1 VEAGVLERRIHEVYR
16 HGRAISVCLS
26 SPEARKCRSYI
37 STVIGTLN
45 QMATEDARKLFVAG
59 LPESITEDAL
69 REVFEATGGKVTD
82 VSLPRDRA
90 TGRVRGFGFVT
101 FASPEEA
108 AAARDSLDGS
118 LQAGRPISVRP
129 FSSEPPR
136 REAGGMA
143 RPGGDGPS
151 GGASGPPGG
160 AGQEDRTLYVGNLP
174 YDVTQVEVTQLFTD
188 NALVA
193 PVRIHLPVG
202 PDGRL
207 RGFGFVTCASADAA
221 NQSLNTLRNLDVRGR
236 RLMVNI
242 AHPRGERP
250 PGATG
255 TSPRPPRDGGFGGG
269 GGGFAGGGEPRFTPD
284 ASPGDLSARPVD
296 PRRARNFGPPAPP
309 GGGGGDW
316 AEKKKKK
323 GRKGAEGG
331 AAAGG
336 KRERG
341 GGGRHWDKD
350 SDDD

>member
-1 VEAGVLERRIHEVYR
+1 
-16 HGRAISVCLS
+16 
-26 SPEARKCRSYI
+26 
-37 STVIGTLN
+37 
-45 QMATEDARKLFVAG
+45 MATEDARKLFVAG

-101 FASPEEA
+101 FATPEEA
-108 AAARDSLDGS
+108 STARDSLDGS

-136 REAGGMA
+136 REGGPPHAAGDAPRGPG
-143 RPGGDGPS
+143 PGG
-151 GGASGPPGG
+151 PGG

-174 YDVTQVEVTQLFTD
+174 YDVSQQEVASLFTD
-188 NALVA
+188 NSLPP
-193 PVRIHLPVG
+193 PVRTHLPVG

-221 NQSLNTLRNLDVRGR
+221 NQALAVLRNLDVRGR

-250 PGATG
+250 PGVG
-255 TSPRPPRDGGFGGG
+255 PRPPREGGFGGG
-269 GGGFAGGGEPRFTPD
+269 GGFSGGSGGGGGGGGGGFGGGD
-284 ASPGDLSARPVD
+284 APPSGDPSARPVD
-296 PRRARNFGPPAPP
+296 ARRARNFGPPAPP

-316 AEKKKKK
+316 ADKKKKK
-323 GRKGAEGG
+323 RGKGGEGAGG
-331 AAAGG
+331 A

-350 SDDD
+350 TDDE

>member
-1 VEAGVLERRIHEVYR
+1 
-16 HGRAISVCLS
+16 
-26 SPEARKCRSYI
+26 
-37 STVIGTLN
+37 
-45 QMATEDARKLFVAG
+45 MATEDARKLFVAG

-101 FASPEEA
+101 FASSEEA

-136 REAGGMA
+136 REGGMGRERSDAPGGFGGGAASAGG
-143 RPGGDGPS
+143 G
-151 GGASGPPGG
+151 GGAG

-174 YDVTQVEVTQLFTD
+174 YDVSQQEVTSLFTD
-188 NALVA
+188 NGLAA
-193 PVRIHLPVG
+193 PVRIHLPLG

-221 NQSLNTLRNLDVRGR
+221 NESLGTLRNLDVRGR

-250 PGATG
+250 AGGPGG
-255 TSPRPPRDGGFGGG
+255 PRPPREGGYAGGGYAGGGGGGGGGYAGGGAGYAGGGAGGG
-269 GGGFAGGGEPRFTPD
+269 GGGFSPDGAAGGD
-284 ASPGDLSARPVD
+284 SARPPVD
-296 PRRARNFGPPAPP
+296 ARRARNFGPPAPP
-309 GGGGGDW
+309 GGGGGNWDD
-316 AEKKKKK
+316 KKKKK
-323 GRKGAEGG
+323 RRGGEGG
-331 AAAGG
+331 GAAGG

-341 GGGRHWDKD
+341 GGGRNWGNDP
-350 SDDD
+350 DDD

>member
-1 VEAGVLERRIHEVYR
+1 
-16 HGRAISVCLS
+16 
-26 SPEARKCRSYI
+26 
-37 STVIGTLN
+37 
-45 QMATEDARKLFVAG
+45 MATEDARKLFVAG

-101 FASPEEA
+101 FATSEEA
-108 AAARDSLDGS
+108 GAARDSLDGS

-136 REAGGMA
+136 REAGGMGRERSDA
-143 RPGGDGPS
+143 PGGGVGAG
-151 GGASGPPGG
+151 GGAPMGS

-188 NALVA
+188 NGLPP
-193 PVRIHLPVG
+193 PVRTHLPIG

-207 RGFGFVTCASADAA
+207 RGFGFVTCASAEAA
-221 NQSLNTLRNLDVRGR
+221 NQSLGTLRNLDVRGR

-250 PGATG
+250 AGGGVA
-255 TSPRPPRDGGFGGG
+255 PRPAQGGFGGS
-269 GGGFAGGGEPRFTPD
+269 GFAGGGEPRFTPD
-284 ASPGDLSARPVD
+284 ATAGDPSRPVD
-296 PRRARNFGPPAPP
+296 ARRARNFGPPAPP

-316 AEKKKKK
+316 ADKKKKK
-323 GRKGAEGG
+323 GRKGGEGG
-331 AAAGG
+331 GAAGG

-341 GGGRHWDKD
+341 GGGRNWGSG

>member
-1 VEAGVLERRIHEVYR
+1 
-16 HGRAISVCLS
+16 
-26 SPEARKCRSYI
+26 
-37 STVIGTLN
+37 
-45 QMATEDARKLFVAG
+45 MATEDARKLFVAG

-69 REVFEATGGKVTD
+69 REVFEATGGKITD

-101 FASPEEA
+101 FSSSEEA
-108 AAARDSLDGS
+108 ATARDSLDGS
-118 LQAGRPISVRP
+118 LQGGRPISVRP

-136 REAGGMA
+136 REGG
-143 RPGGDGPS
+143 PGPERGDASGPPRGPS
-151 GGASGPPGG
+151 GGGGGGGPGG

-174 YDVTQVEVTQLFTD
+174 YDVSQQEVSALFTD
-188 NALVA
+188 NALAA

-207 RGFGFVTCASADAA
+207 RGFGFVTCATADAA

-250 PGATG
+250 PGAG
-255 TSPRPPRDGGFGGG
+255 PGMSARPPREGGGFGGGGFGGAPGGGFGGG
-269 GGGFAGGGEPRFTPD
+269 GGGFSGAPPRFSPD
-284 ASPGDLSARPVD
+284 APAEDPSGARPPPD
-296 PRRARNFGPPAPP
+296 ARRARNFGPPAPP

-316 AEKKKKK
+316 ADKKKKK
-323 GRKGAEGG
+323 GRKGGE
-331 AAAGG
+331 AAGA

-341 GGGRHWDKD
+341 GGGRNWG
-350 SDDD
+350 SGDDD

>member
-1 VEAGVLERRIHEVYR
+1 
-16 HGRAISVCLS
+16 
-26 SPEARKCRSYI
+26 
-37 STVIGTLN
+37 
-45 QMATEDARKLFVAG
+45 MATEDARKLFVAG

-136 REAGGMA
+136 REAGGMT
-143 RPGGDGPS
+143 RPGGDAPGGG
-151 GGASGPPGG
+151 GGAPPGG

-188 NALVA
+188 NALLA

-221 NQSLNTLRNLDVRGR
+221 NHSLSTLRNLDVRGR

-250 PGATG
+250 AGAPSTG
-255 TSPRPPRDGGFGGG
+255 PRPPREGGFG

-284 ASPGDLSARPVD
+284 ASAGDASTRPVD

>member
-1 VEAGVLERRIHEVYR
+1 
-16 HGRAISVCLS
+16 
-26 SPEARKCRSYI
+26 
-37 STVIGTLN
+37 
-45 QMATEDARKLFVAG
+45 
-59 LPESITEDAL
+59 
-69 REVFEATGGKVTD
+69 

-101 FASPEEA
+101 FATPEEA
-108 AAARDSLDGS
+108 ASARDALDGS

-136 REAGGMA
+136 REGGGMTQ
-143 RPGGDGPS
+143 RSDGPGGGGGAPS
-151 GGASGPPGG
+151 GGGG

-174 YDVTQVEVTQLFTD
+174 YDVSQQEVTQLFTD
-188 NALVA
+188 NGLTA

-221 NQSLNTLRNLDVRGR
+221 NQSLGVMRNLDVRGR
-236 RLMVNI
+236 RLLVNI

-250 PGATG
+250 PGAG
-255 TSPRPPRDGGFGGG
+255 PGGPRPPGAGYAGAGGG
-269 GGGFAGGGEPRFTPD
+269 GGYAGGGGGGEPRFTPD
-284 ASPGDLSARPVD
+284 AAAGGDASRPVD

-309 GGGGGDW
+309 GGGGNDW

-323 GRKGAEGG
+323 GRKGGEGG
-331 AAAGG
+331 GAAGG

-341 GGGRHWDKD
+341 GGGRHWGNDP
-350 SDDD
+350 DDE

>member
-1 VEAGVLERRIHEVYR
+1 
-16 HGRAISVCLS
+16 
-26 SPEARKCRSYI
+26 
-37 STVIGTLN
+37 
-45 QMATEDARKLFVAG
+45 MATEDARKLFVAG

-101 FASPEEA
+101 FASSEEA
-108 AAARDSLDGS
+108 ASARDSLDGS

-136 REAGGMA
+136 REGGL
-143 RPGGDGPS
+143 PGDRRDAPS
-151 GGASGPPGG
+151 GGGFGGGGGGGGGGGAGGSPGG
-160 AGQEDRTLYVGNLP
+160 AGSEDRTLYVGNLP
-174 YDVTQVEVTQLFTD
+174 YDVSQQEVTSLFTD
-188 NALVA
+188 NSLLA

-221 NQSLNTLRNLDVRGR
+221 NQSLNVLRNLDVRGR

-242 AHPRGERP
+242 AHPRGAGP
-250 PGATG
+250 AGAG
-255 TSPRPPRDGGFGGG
+255 PRPTGGGGFGGG
-269 GGGFAGGGEPRFTPD
+269 GGGFGGGGGGGEPRFTPD
-284 ASPGDLSARPVD
+284 APAGDPSARPV
-296 PRRARNFGPPAPP
+296 PGNRARNFGPPAPP

-316 AEKKKKK
+316 ADKKKKK
-323 GRKGAEGG
+323 GRKGGEG
-331 AAAGG
+331 AAGGG

-341 GGGRHWDKD
+341 GGGRHWDND
-350 SDDD
+350 PDDD

>member
-1 VEAGVLERRIHEVYR
+1 
-16 HGRAISVCLS
+16 
-26 SPEARKCRSYI
+26 
-37 STVIGTLN
+37 
-45 QMATEDARKLFVAG
+45 MATDDARKLFVAG

-101 FASPEEA
+101 FATPEEA
-108 AAARDSLDGS
+108 GAARDSLDGS
-118 LQAGRPISVRP
+118 LQGGRPISVRP

-136 REAGGMA
+136 REAGGMGRERSEA
-143 RPGGDGPS
+143 PGG
-151 GGASGPPGG
+151 GGGSGPPMGG

-188 NALVA
+188 NGLPA
-193 PVRIHLPVG
+193 PVRTHLPVG

-207 RGFGFVTCASADAA
+207 RGFGFVTCASAEVA
-221 NQSLNTLRNLDVRGR
+221 NQSLGTLRNLDVRGR

-250 PGATG
+250 AGGGPGA
-255 TSPRPPRDGGFGGG
+255 RPPREGGFGGG
-269 GGGFAGGGEPRFTPD
+269 FSGGGEPRFAQD
-284 ASPGDLSARPVD
+284 AGMGEPSARPVEA
-296 PRRARNFGPPAPP
+296 RRARNFGPPAPP

-316 AEKKKKK
+316 ADKKKKK
-323 GRKGAEGG
+323 GRRGGEGG
-331 AAAGG
+331 GG

-341 GGGRHWDKD
+341 GGGRNWGGD

>member
-1 VEAGVLERRIHEVYR
+1 LSIGAEVPLL
-16 HGRAISVCLS
+16 HQQI
-26 SPEARKCRSYI
+26 
-37 STVIGTLN
+37 IGTLN

-136 REAGGMA
+136 REGGMSRERNDA
-143 RPGGDGPS
+143 PGGGGGGP
-151 GGASGPPGG
+151 GPAPG
-160 AGQEDRTLYVGNLP
+160 AGLEDRTLYVGNLP

-188 NALVA
+188 NTLPA
-193 PVRIHLPVG
+193 PVRIHLPLG

-207 RGFGFVTCASADAA
+207 RGFGFVTCASAEAA
-221 NQSLNTLRNLDVRGR
+221 NQSLATLRNLDVRGR

-250 PGATG
+250 AGTG
-255 TSPRPPRDGGFGGG
+255 PRPPRDGGFSGGP
-269 GGGFAGGGEPRFTPD
+269 AEPRFTPD
-284 ASPGDLSARPVD
+284 PPPGDLSGRPID

-309 GGGGGDW
+309 GGGGGGDW

-323 GRKGAEGG
+323 GRKGVEGG
-331 AAAGG
+331 AAGG

-341 GGGRHWDKD
+341 GGGRHWDSD
-350 SDDD
+350 PDDD

>member
-1 VEAGVLERRIHEVYR
+1 
-16 HGRAISVCLS
+16 
-26 SPEARKCRSYI
+26 
-37 STVIGTLN
+37 
-45 QMATEDARKLFVAG
+45 MATEDARKLFVAG

-108 AAARDSLDGS
+108 ATARDSLDGS

-136 REAGGMA
+136 RDGM
-143 RPGGDGPS
+143 GPS
-151 GGASGPPGG
+151 PRDRGEGGGGGGGPSGG

-174 YDVTQVEVTQLFTD
+174 YDVSQQEVTQLFTD
-188 NALVA
+188 NGLPA
-193 PVRIHLPVG
+193 PVRVHLPLG

-221 NQSLNTLRNLDVRGR
+221 NQSLATLRNLDVRGR

-250 PGATG
+250 AGAG
-255 TSPRPPRDGGFGGG
+255 PSARPQGGFGGG
-269 GGGFAGGGEPRFTPD
+269 GGYAGGGGGGGYGGGAPRYSDAPPD
-284 ASPGDLSARPVD
+284 DAAPRPVD
-296 PRRARNFGPPAPP
+296 GRRARNFGPPAPP
-309 GGGGGDW
+309 GGGGDW
-316 AEKKKKK
+316 ADKKKKK
-323 GRKGAEGG
+323 GRKGGEGG
-331 AAAGG
+331 GGGG

-341 GGGRHWDKD
+341 GGGRHWDSD
-350 SDDD
+350 PDDD

>member
-1 VEAGVLERRIHEVYR
+1 
-16 HGRAISVCLS
+16 
-26 SPEARKCRSYI
+26 
-37 STVIGTLN
+37 
-45 QMATEDARKLFVAG
+45 MATEDARKLFVAG
-59 LPESITEDAL
+59 LPESVTEDAL

-101 FASPEEA
+101 FATSEEA
-108 AAARDSLDGS
+108 STARDQLDGS

-136 REAGGMA
+136 REGGPPHSGEGGP
-143 RPGGDGPS
+143 RGPGPGGPGP
-151 GGASGPPGG
+151 G

-174 YDVTQVEVTQLFTD
+174 YDVSQQEVTALFTD
-188 NALVA
+188 NAMGA

-221 NQSLNTLRNLDVRGR
+221 NAALNTLRNLDVRGR

-250 PGATG
+250 APSG
-255 TSPRPPRDGGFGGG
+255 PRPGGYAGGG
-269 GGGFAGGGEPRFTPD
+269 GGGGYAGGGGGYAGGGGGGYAGGGGGYAGGGGGAGGGGEAP
-284 ASPGDLSARPVD
+284 PGDPASRPID
-296 PRRARNFGPPAPP
+296 GRRARNFGPPAPP
-309 GGGGGDW
+309 GGRGGDW
-316 AEKKKKK
+316 ADKKKKK
-323 GRKGAEGG
+323 RGGGGGGGEG
-331 AAAGG
+331 AAGG
-336 KRERG
+336 GRRERG
-341 GGGRHWDKD
+341 GGGRQWGND

>member
-1 VEAGVLERRIHEVYR
+1 
-16 HGRAISVCLS
+16 
-26 SPEARKCRSYI
+26 
-37 STVIGTLN
+37 
-45 QMATEDARKLFVAG
+45 MATEDARKLFVAG

-101 FASPEEA
+101 FATPEEA
-108 AAARDSLDGS
+108 VAARDSLDGS

-136 REAGGMA
+136 REGGGMTRDRA
-143 RPGGDGPS
+143 DSPGG
-151 GGASGPPGG
+151 GGGGPPGA

-174 YDVTQVEVTQLFTD
+174 YDVSQQEVTQLFTD
-188 NALVA
+188 NGLLA
-193 PVRIHLPVG
+193 PVRVHLPLG

-221 NQSLNTLRNLDVRGR
+221 NQSLGTLRNLDVRGR

-250 PGATG
+250 PGAG
-255 TSPRPPRDGGFGGG
+255 PGMSPRPQAGGFGGG
-269 GGGFAGGGEPRFTPD
+269 GGGGGAPGFGGGGFSGGPPRFTPD
-284 ASPGDLSARPVD
+284 AAPDDGTARPVD
-296 PRRARNFGPPAPP
+296 VRRARNFGPPAPP

-323 GRKGAEGG
+323 GRKGVEGG
-331 AAAGG
+331 TAG

-341 GGGRHWDKD
+341 GGGRHWDND
-350 SDDD
+350 PDDE

>member
-1 VEAGVLERRIHEVYR
+1 
-16 HGRAISVCLS
+16 
-26 SPEARKCRSYI
+26 
-37 STVIGTLN
+37 
-45 QMATEDARKLFVAG
+45 MATEDARKLFVAG

-69 REVFEATGGKVTD
+69 RVVFEATGGKVTD

-136 REAGGMA
+136 REGGMMGERRDA
-143 RPGGDGPS
+143 PGGGGGGMGP
-151 GGASGPPGG
+151 GGPPGGPG

-174 YDVTQVEVTQLFTD
+174 YDVTQQEVTALFTD
-188 NALVA
+188 NNLLA
-193 PVRIHLPVG
+193 PVRTHLPLG

-221 NQSLNTLRNLDVRGR
+221 NQSLGVLRNLDVRGR

-250 PGATG
+250 AGAG
-255 TSPRPPRDGGFGGG
+255 PRPAQGGFSAGGG
-269 GGGFAGGGEPRFTPD
+269 GEARFTPD
-284 ASPGDLSARPVD
+284 AAPGDSAARPVD
-296 PRRARNFGPPAPP
+296 YNRARNFGPPAPP

-316 AEKKKKK
+316 ADKKKKK
-323 GRKGAEGG
+323 GRGG
-331 AAAGG
+331 AAGG

-341 GGGRHWDKD
+341 GGGRNWNDP
-350 SDDD
+350 DDE